1 MVQRPWGELIVGA
14 TNENAGFDR
23 RLTPAG
29 IGGLLS
35 SAQQMSAY
43 TAPLAI
49 KEMWTGLRPAT
60 PDGLPVLGFANPCGG
75 GGLIYAAGHY
85 RNGILL
91 APITASI
98 IASLVENQVPV
109 IPLEPFSPQRF
120 EV

>member
-1 MVQRPWGELIVGA
+1 
-14 TNENAGFDR
+14 
-23 RLTPAG
+23 
-29 IGGLLS
+29 LLAS
-35 SAQQMSAY
+35 SQQMSAC
-43 TAPLAI
+43 TATLAI

-60 PDGLPVLGFANPCGG
+60 PDGLPILGFANPCG

-98 IASLVENQVPV
+98 IASLVENRAPL
-109 IPLEPFSPQRF
+109 IPLQPFSPQRF